1 MNEKVLLLNQDY
13 TAIATCSL
21 HKAFVLLY
29 LEKAE
34 MIAQDQLNLLRTVRQ
49 AYPRPLVIRLHR
61 YVRVPYKGIS
71 LTRQNIMR
79 RDRNR
84 CQYCG
89 SSKNLT
95 LDHLLPRSRGGQST
109 WYNLIT
115 ACARCNSRKGDR
127 TPEEV
132 AMKPLRK
139 PFKPSLISFLRDS
152 IEDADHAWMPYLGE
166 RLRG

>member
-13 TAIATCSL
+13 SAIATCSL
-21 HKAFVLLY
+21 QKALVLLY
-29 LEKAE
+29 LQKAE
-34 MIAQDQLNLLRTVRQ
+34 LLAQDDLQGIRTVSSV
-49 AYPRPLVIRLHR
+49 YPCPLVIRLFR

-89 SSKNLT
+89 STRNLT
-95 LDHLLPRSRGGQST
+95 LDHLLPRCRGGQST

-115 ACARCNSRKGDR
+115 ACSRCNSLKGDR

-132 AMKPLRK
+132 QLKLERK
-139 PFKPSLISFLRDS
+139 PYKPSLVSFLRDS
-152 IEDADHAWMPYLGE
+152 IQDMDHAWMPYLAE
-166 RLRG
+166 RVKV

>member
-1 MNEKVLLLNQDY
+1 MNEKVLLLNQDF

-29 LEKAE
+29 LQKAE
-34 MIAQDQLNLLRTVRQ
+34 LVAQDLLNGLRTVSHT
-49 AYPRPLVIRLHR
+49 YPRPLVIRLQR
-61 YVRVPYKGIS
+61 YVRVPYKGIA

-79 RDRNR
+79 RDGYR

-89 SSKNLT
+89 ASRNLT

-109 WYNLIT
+109 WHNLIT
-115 ACARCNSRKGDR
+115 ACSRCNSKKGDR

-132 AMKPLRK
+132 QMKLARK
-139 PFKPSLISFLRDS
+139 PFKPSLVSFLRES
-152 IEDADHAWMPYLGE
+152 IQDVDHAWMPYLGE
-166 RLRG
+166 RVRA

>member
-1 MNEKVLLLNQDY
+1 MNDKVLLLNQDY
-13 TAIATCSL
+13 SAIATCSL

-34 MIAQDQLNLLRTVRQ
+34 LVAQDVLNGLRTVRHT
-49 AYPRPLVIRLHR
+49 YPRPLVIKLNR
-61 YVRVPYKGIS
+61 YVRVPYKGIA

-79 RDRNR
+79 RDGYR

-89 SSKNLT
+89 SSRNLT
-95 LDHLLPRSRGGQST
+95 LDHLLPRSRGGEST

-115 ACARCNSRKGDR
+115 ACSRCNSKKGDR

-132 AMKPLRK
+132 QMKLASK
-139 PFKPSLISFLRDS
+139 PFKPSLVSFLREGIQDLN
-152 IEDADHAWMPYLGE
+152 HAWLPYLGE
-166 RLRG
+166 RVRV

>member
-1 MNEKVLLLNQDY
+1 MKDKVLLLNQDY
-13 TAIATCSL
+13 SAIATCTL

-34 MIAQDQLNLLRTVRQ
+34 LIAQDVLNGLRTISKTF
-49 AYPRPLVIRLHR
+49 PRPLVIRLYR

-79 RDRNR
+79 RDGHQ

-89 SSKNLT
+89 ATRNLT
-95 LDHLLPRSRGGQST
+95 LDHLIPRSRGGEST

-115 ACARCNSRKGDR
+115 ACGRCNSRKGDR
-127 TPEEV
+127 TPEEME
-132 AMKPLRK
+132 MKLYRK
-139 PFKPSLISFLRDS
+139 PYKPTLVSFLRAS
-152 IEDADHAWMPYLGE
+152 IQELDHAWIPFLSE
-166 RLRG
+166 RVKV

>member
-1 MNEKVLLLNQDY
+1 MYEKVLILNQDY
-13 TAIATCSL
+13 SAIATCSM

-34 MIAQDQLNLLRTVRQ
+34 LLAEDQLNGLRTVNHI
-49 AYPRPLVIRLHR
+49 YPRPVVIRLYN

-79 RDRNR
+79 RDRNQ

-89 SSKNLT
+89 STRNLT
-95 LDHLLPRSRGGQST
+95 LDHLLPRCRGGQST

-115 ACARCNSRKGDR
+115 ACSRCNSLKGDR

-132 AMKPLRK
+132 SLKLVRK
-139 PFKPSLISFLRDS
+139 PYKPSLVSFLRDN
-152 IEDADHAWMPYLGE
+152 IKELDHAWMPYLAE
-166 RLRG
+166 RART

>member
-1 MNEKVLLLNQDY
+1 MNDKVLLLNQDY

-34 MIAQDQLNLLRTVRQ
+34 LVAQDVLNVLRTVSHTF
-49 AYPRPLVIRLHR
+49 PRPVVIRLYR
-61 YVRVPYKGIS
+61 YVRVPYKGIA

-79 RDRNR
+79 RDGYR

-89 SSKNLT
+89 TSRNLT
-95 LDHLLPRSRGGQST
+95 LDHLVPRSRGGESS
-109 WYNLIT
+109 WYNLTT
-115 ACARCNSRKGDR
+115 ACSRCNSKKGDR

-132 AMKPLRK
+132 QMKLVRK
-139 PFKPSLISFLRDS
+139 PFKPSLVSFLRES
-152 IEDADHAWMPYLGE
+152 IQDLNHAWLPYLGE
-166 RLRG
+166 RIRA

>member
-29 LEKAE
+29 LQKAE
-34 MIAQDQLNLLRTVRQ
+34 MIAEDQINLLRTIRQ

-61 YVRVPYKGIS
+61 YVRMPYKGIS
-71 LTRQNIMR
+71 LTRQNILR
-79 RDRNR
+79 RDRNQ

-89 SSKNLT
+89 STRNLT

-115 ACARCNSRKGDR
+115 ACSRCNSRKGDR

-132 AMKPLRK
+132 EMKLSRK
-139 PFKPSLISFLRDS
+139 PYKPSLVSFLRDS
-152 IEDADHAWMPYLGE
+152 IQDSDHAWMPFLAE
-166 RLRG
+166 RARV

>member
-1 MNEKVLLLNQDY
+1 MNDKVLLLNQDY
-13 TAIATCSL
+13 SAIATCSL
-21 HKAFVLLY
+21 HKAFVLIY
-29 LEKAE
+29 LQKAE
-34 MIAQDQLNLLRTVRQ
+34 LIAEDQINVLRTVRRTF
-49 AYPRPLVIRLHR
+49 PRPLVIRLHR

-89 SSKNLT
+89 STRNLT
-95 LDHLLPRSRGGQST
+95 LDHLLPRSRGGEST

-115 ACARCNSRKGDR
+115 ACARCNSKKGDR

-132 AMKPLRK
+132 SMKLASK
-139 PFKPSLISFLRDS
+139 PFKPSLVSFLRES
-152 IEDADHAWMPYLGE
+152 IQDAEHAWIPFLAE
-166 RLRG
+166 RARA